1 MSKTLF
7 VRRCRGNAAFTL
19 VELLVVIAI
28 IGVLVALLLPA
39 VQAAREAARRSQCN
53 NNIRQLALGLHNFH
67 DARKKLPQGSY
78 CFDEKSCGWDK
89 GYYGCPNWFM
99 YLLPF
104 IEGNSLHEALELDK
118 RTYRGNNPQA
128 ILNKF
133 YPGVSCP
140 SDPFGGM
147 LSHNRFAGSGC
158 AHGTHIAGIPT
169 DPSSNSMGAS
179 YVPSAGPVCPGPV
192 NDTASYPL
200 KWADGRNSQDGV
212 NMGFRSLGAPGMFA
226 GGSKAYRMKD
236 CLDGTSH
243 TFLIGEQLPEICAHQ
258 MLFHSHAA
266 VGSTYFPPNYH
277 NIQGIKNEANHFADP
292 VALDAETGFKSEH
305 PGGMHMGMADGSVHF
320 IADSI
325 DYATWVFL
333 GARADGEVIR
343 LQ

>member
-1 MSKTLF
+1 MSYVLLD
-7 VRRCRGNAAFTL
+7 RRRRGKVGFTL

-39 VQAAREAARRSQCN
+39 IQAAREAARRSQCN

-78 CFDEKSCGWDK
+78 CFDEKNCGLDR

-104 IEGNSLHEALELDK
+104 IEGSAMHDTLELDK
-118 RTYRGNNPQA
+118 RTYRGKNPDA

-133 YPGVSCP
+133 VPGVTCP

-147 LSHNRFAGSGC
+147 LSHNRFHWSGC
-158 AHGTHIAGIPT
+158 APGQHIAGMPLE
-169 DPSSNSMGAS
+169 PSSNSMGAS
-179 YVPSAGPVCPGPV
+179 YVPSAGPVSPGNPKE
-192 NDTASYPL
+192 AYEL
-200 KWADGRNSQDGV
+200 RWADGRNCQDGV
-212 NMGFRSLGAPGMFA
+212 NMGWKSTGAPGMFS

-236 CLDGTSH
+236 CTDGTSH

-277 NIQGIKNEANHFADP
+277 NIQGYQNQANFFA
-292 VALDAETGFKSEH
+292 LTGEFDAETGFKSEH

-320 IADSI
+320 IADTI
-325 DYATWVFL
+325 DYPTWVFL
-333 GARADGEVIR
+333 GARADGEIIR